1 MGNYPSLETLKN
13 ELMKRKVAIGIDIG
27 GTSTKYGAVDEYGQI
42 HFQGRI
48 STGRYGDLATFVKVL
63 SRAILREIEDGN
75 VYMELVGVGVG
86 APHGVRSRG
95 TIEHASNL
103 PWKGV
108 VPLADLLS
116 EALEAEVTVT
126 NDANAAAIGEM
137 IFGGAK
143 DMKDFVMITLGTGL
157 GSAIVTNGHL
167 VEGHDGFAGELGHVT
182 YSHDNGRYC
191 NCGRRGCLETYV
203 SATGIK
209 RTVYKL
215 LADHFDESELRS
227 ISFDHLSTHKITE
240 CAKEGDA
247 IALEAFRYTGKILG
261 SKLAETIHH
270 TNPEAIFLLGG
281 LSQAGMFL
289 FEPTKEHINRNVHPV
304 FKDKVQ
310 VLPSQLE
317 GSASAILGA
326 AALVWH
332 QDQALA
338 YV

>member
-1 MGNYPSLETLKN
+1 
-13 ELMKRKVAIGIDIG
+13 MKRKVAIGIDIG
-27 GTSTKYGAVDEYGQI
+27 GTSTKYGAVDEFGQI

-48 STGRYGDLATFVKVL
+48 STARYGDIETFVKVL
-63 SRAILREIEDGN
+63 SRAILHELEEGSS
-75 VYMELVGVGVG
+75 YMEMVGVGVG
-86 APHGVRSRG
+86 APHGVRTRG

-103 PWKGV
+103 PWKGIL
-108 VPLADLLS
+108 PLAELLQES
-116 EALEAEVTVT
+116 LKVEVTVT

-143 DMKDFVMITLGTGL
+143 GMNDFVMITLGTGL
-157 GSAIVTNGHL
+157 GSAIVTNGKL

-182 YSHDNGRYC
+182 YKHDHGRYC

-215 LADHFDESELRS
+215 LADHFDDSELRS
-227 ISFDHLSTHKITE
+227 ISFDNLSTHKITE

-261 SKLAETIHH
+261 SQLAETIHH

-281 LSQAGMFL
+281 LSQAGVFI
-289 FEPTKEHINRNVHPV
+289 FEPTKEHIERNVHPV
-304 FKDKVQ
+304 FNGKVDL
-310 VLPSQLE
+310 LPSQLE

-332 QDQALA
+332 EDKAVA
-338 YV
+338 FA

>member
-1 MGNYPSLETLKN
+1 
-13 ELMKRKVAIGIDIG
+13 MKRKVAIGIDIG
-27 GTSTKYGAVDEYGQI
+27 GTSTKYGAVDEFGQI

-48 STGRYGDLATFVKVL
+48 STGRYGDFETFVKVL
-63 SRAILREIEDGN
+63 TRAIIRELEEGN
-75 VYMELVGVGVG
+75 TYMELVGVGVG

-108 VPLADLLS
+108 LPLAQLLR
-116 EALEAEVTVT
+116 EALSVDVTVT

-157 GSAIVTNGHL
+157 GSAIVTNGKL
-167 VEGHDGFAGELGHVT
+167 VEGHGGFAGELGHVT
-182 YSHDNGRYC
+182 YTHENGRHC
-191 NCGRRGCLETYV
+191 RCGRRGCLETYV

-227 ISFDHLSTHKITE
+227 VSFDNLSTHMITE
-240 CAKEGDA
+240 CAKQGDA

-261 SKLAETIHH
+261 SKLAETVHH

-281 LSQAGMFL
+281 LSQAGVFI
-289 FEPTKEHINRNVHPV
+289 FEPTKEHIERNVHPV
-304 FKDKVQ
+304 FRQ
-310 VLPSQLE
+310 TTQLLPSQLE

-332 QDQALA
+332 QDTAVL
-338 YV
+338 V

>member
-1 MGNYPSLETLKN
+1 
-13 ELMKRKVAIGIDIG
+13 MKRKVAIGIDIG
-27 GTSTKYGAVDEYGQI
+27 GTSTKFGAVDEFGQI

-48 STGRYGDLATFVKVL
+48 STGRFGDFESFVNVLAKQIRHEL
-63 SRAILREIEDGN
+63 EAGN
-75 VYMELVGVGVG
+75 QYMELAGIGVG

-108 VPLADLLS
+108 LPLKALL
-116 EALEAEVTVT
+116 EKELAVNVTVT
-126 NDANAAAIGEM
+126 NDANAAAIGEL

-143 DMKDFVMITLGTGL
+143 GMKDFVMITLGTGL
-157 GSAIVTNGHL
+157 GSAIVTNGKL

-182 YSHDNGRYC
+182 YKHDNGRYC
-191 NCGRRGCLETYV
+191 KCGRRGCLETYV

-215 LADHFDESELRS
+215 LADHFDDSELRG
-227 ISFDHLSTHKITE
+227 ISFDNLTTHKITD

-247 IALEAFRYTGKILG
+247 IALEAFRYTGRILG
-261 SKLAETIHH
+261 NKLAETVHH

-281 LSQAGMFL
+281 LSQAGVFI
-289 FEPTKEHINRNVHPV
+289 FEPTKEHIEKNVHPV
-304 FKDKVQ
+304 FKHKVK
-310 VLPSQLE
+310 LMASQLE

-326 AALVWH
+326 AALIWH
-332 QDQALA
+332 EDQAVA
-338 YV
+338 FV